1 MNTMEDT
8 PLQTEM
14 RQCPC
19 CHRQLPLTEFYVNAR
34 TGKPDSRCKACRR
47 QASRI
52 QRGKSAL
59 GPRTETR
66 RSYLVLTEVED
77 RELRMTLI
85 RHALRVVAESV
96 RRRREREAAMED
108 SK

>member
-1 MNTMEDT
+1 M
-8 PLQTEM
+8 P
-14 RQCPC
+14 
-19 CHRQLPLTEFYVNAR
+19 AR
-34 TGKPDSRCKACRR
+34 ANRTHVARPAAVRR
-47 QASRI
+47 AGYNG
-52 QRGKSAL
+52 GKSAL
-59 GPRTETR
+59 GPRTETY

-108 SK
+108 SE